1 MNRRDAAVRS
11 GHPRLGADLLTA
23 QAGRPQVSWS
33 HALRPCFVLAL
44 AAGLAGCQDSAVGT
58 IKADRRAAEQL
69 QRAVSDRPA
78 PPSKSKSSR
87 NRPDVNDLSPKF
99 RGGESQP

>member
-1 MNRRDAAVRS
+1 MNRGEAAI
-11 GHPRLGADLLTA
+11 GLGLI
-23 QAGRPQVSWS
+23 
-33 HALRPCFVLAL
+33 LAL

-69 QRAVSDRPA
+69 QRAVSGRPA

-87 NRPDVNDLSPKF
+87 KGPDTNDLSPKLLSPKM
-99 RGGESQP
+99 RGGEAQP